1 MTDQLDLLKQLQT
14 VDAELFRLRRQRA
27 EKPLELRRIEQEV
40 STQAARLK
48 AAEDKHKALQL
59 AQKDKEVELQTHE
72 ASARKLQGQLLQVK
86 TNKEYSAMQREIES
100 LKADNSLLE
109 EAILKT
115 FDAVDQTMK
124 ERQAEQ
130 QRFAQEQERLK
141 SERQRIEKDMAVIAD
156 QIGKLERTRQ
166 SVTPGVLPETLQIYD
181 RVLKIRDG
189 VALVPLLKDACGGC
203 HRRLPPQVL
212 NEVLLKAK
220 LVTCE
225 SCNRILYF
233 DDAQSKL

>member
-27 EKPLELRRIEQEV
+27 EKPLELQRIEQEV

-48 AAEDKHKALQL
+48 AVEDKHKALQL
-59 AQKDKEVELQTHE
+59 AQKEKEGELQTRE
-72 ASARKLQGQLLQVK
+72 ANARKLQGQLLQVK
-86 TNKEYSAMQREIES
+86 TNKEYSAMQREIDS

-115 FDAVDQTMK
+115 FDAIDQAMK

-141 SERQRIEKDMAVIAD
+141 GERQRIEKDIAVIAE
-156 QIGKLERTRQ
+156 QIAQLERTRGGL
-166 SVTPGVLPETLQIYD
+166 TPNVPPETLHVYD
-181 RVLKIRDG
+181 RVLKIREG
-189 VALVPLLKDACGGC
+189 IALVPFVKDACGGC

-233 DDAQSKL
+233 DEA